1 MQSKRCVACG
11 EVFEPRPPVPP
22 GSATA
27 VKPRV
32 SASGAGVGSRRSAEA
47 MPTIAITRDGHNR
60 PGSSTIA
67 STGASIDAPTRNT
80 PVVAKL
86 GGRLQVN
93 VHSHWTMVRAALTR
107 PVKTCA
113 DLWLQY
119 RVDENIV

>member
-67 STGASIDAPTRNT
+67 STGASIDAPTLNT
-80 PVVAKL
+80 RSVIARSS
-86 GGRLQVN
+86 GGATAGGASAYLQ
-93 VHSHWTMVRAALTR
+93 R
-107 PVKTCA
+107 
-113 DLWLQY
+113 
-119 RVDENIV
+119 